1 MTISAGL
8 LMAMACSAAVPKTL
22 DLWPGTAPGEKEPL
36 GEERDMTKPTD
47 NLIGG
52 KPVMRLGNVSKP
64 TMTILQPPKEKN
76 TGAAVVVL
84 PGGGYHIVALDL
96 EGTEVAEWL
105 NSVGVTAVIVKYRVP
120 RRAGLEK
127 HTAPLQDAQRAFG
140 MVRHRAREWSIDPER
155 IGVLGVSAGGHL
167 AAVLCNSTE
176 KRTYPVIDDAD
187 KANCR
192 PDFMISIH
200 PGYLT
205 VKEEGDKIA
214 PEVKVTTNTPPT
226 FLVMT
231 QDDPVRVENVI
242 YYFLALKQAGV
253 PSELHVY
260 PTGGHGYGLRR
271 TEHFVTTWPDRAADW
286 MRSQRFL
293 GK

>member
-1 MTISAGL
+1 MTIVAAL
-8 LMAMACSAAVPKTL
+8 LVAIGCSGGVAKTL
-22 DLWPGTAPGEKEPL
+22 DLWPGTAPGEKEVI

-47 NLIGG
+47 NLVGG
-52 KPVMRLGNVSKP
+52 KPVMRLGNISKP

-105 NSVGVTAVIVKYRVP
+105 NAIGVTAVIVKYRVP

-140 MVRHRAREWSIDPER
+140 LVRQRAKEWGIDAQR

-176 KRTYPVIDDAD
+176 KRTYSAIDDAD
-187 KANCR
+187 NVSCR

-214 PEVKVTTNTPPT
+214 PEVKVSTNTPPA

-286 MRSQRFL
+286 MRSQKLL